1 MDEEAISMGYDA
13 VLQHFKE
20 NHITNEILLFEESSA
35 TVELAAQRL
44 SCQPGEIAKTLAV
57 RQHDKDQ
64 SRDRYAVLVLCGT
77 AKIDNRKYKDTF
89 HCKAQM
95 LGFDETLKVT
105 GHPVGGVCPFGLPAE
120 VKIYL
125 DESLRQFP
133 HVYPA
138 AGTANSAVKFQVEDL
153 AAATGGVWVDVS
165 KTPVEKCEDREG

>member
-1 MDEEAISMGYDA
+1 MGYDA
-13 VLQHFKE
+13 VVQYFKE

-57 RQHDKDQ
+57 RQHDKDLG
-64 SRDRYAVLVLCGT
+64 RDSYAVLVLCGT

-105 GHPVGGVCPFGLPAE
+105 GHPVGGVCPFGLPPE

-125 DESLRQFP
+125 DQSLRQFG

-138 AGTANSAVKFQVEDL
+138 AGTANSAVKFEVEKL
-153 AAATGGVWVDVS
+153 ADATGGSWVDVA
-165 KTPVEKCEDREG
+165 KTSQEKSEDGKVEGK